1 MTLMSHYYSLRLG
14 FAGRT
19 IVAAACLTFAGL
31 VTTAS
36 PAAAQGPAT
45 LRAIG
50 EYRLTMPTL
59 RKLIAAGKAVNAA
72 PDAAAINA
80 ALGRPA
86 MSIEDMMG
94 AIDRY
99 PAAKQAVS
107 ASGLSARE
115 FATAYLAY
123 AYTVRHL
130 ADAEMRKALGQT
142 VAGPPA
148 HVRPDNVKLVQDNQE
163 ELARLSESR

>member
-1 MTLMSHYYSLRLG
+1 MSHRFLLRLG

-19 IVAAACLTFAGL
+19 AVAAACLTFAGL
-31 VTTAS
+31 VVAA
-36 PAAAQGPAT
+36 PAAGAQGSAT

-59 RKLIAAGKAVNAA
+59 RKLIAAGKAVNTA

-86 MSIEDMMG
+86 MSIEDMMA

-99 PAAKQAVS
+99 PAAKRAVS

-123 AYTVRHL
+123 MYTVRHL
-130 ADAEMRKALGQT
+130 ADAEMRKAMGQT
-142 VAGPPA
+142 VGPPA
-148 HVRPDNVKLVQDNQE
+148 HVRPDNVQLVRDNQA
-163 ELARLSESR
+163 ELARLSDSR

>member
-1 MTLMSHYYSLRLG
+1 MTLMSQRYLHGPG
-14 FAGRT
+14 FAART
-19 IVAAACLTFAGL
+19 TVVVACLTIAGLVAAAPPAG
-31 VTTAS
+31 
-36 PAAAQGPAT
+36 AQGPAT

-59 RKLIAAGKAVNAA
+59 RKLITAGKAVNAG

-80 ALGRPA
+80 AMGRPA
-86 MSIEDMMG
+86 MSIEDVMG

-99 PAAKQAVS
+99 PAAKRAVS

-123 AYTVRHL
+123 FYTVRHL
-130 ADAEMRKALGQT
+130 ADAEQRKALGQT
-142 VAGPPA
+142 VGPPA
-148 HVRPDNVKLVQDNQE
+148 HVRPDNVQLVRDNQA

>member
-1 MTLMSHYYSLRLG
+1 MLHRCLLSFR

-19 IVAAACLTFAGL
+19 IVTAACLTFAGL
-31 VTTAS
+31 VIAGS
-36 PAAAQGPAT
+36 PAGAQGPAT
-45 LRAIG
+45 LKAIG

-86 MSIEDMMG
+86 MSIEDVTG
-94 AIDRY
+94 TIDRY

-107 ASGLSARE
+107 ASGLSAKE

-123 AYTVRHL
+123 FHTVRHL
-130 ADAEMRKALGQT
+130 ADAEMRKAQGQT
-142 VAGPPA
+142 VGPPA
-148 HVRPDNVKLVQDNQE
+148 HVRPDNVQLIKDNQA
-163 ELARLSESR
+163 ELARLSDSR